1 MTRTQPG
8 WELYRSFLAVVREQS
23 LSGAGRALGLTQPTI
38 GRHVGELEEA
48 LGVALFTRSPT
59 GLRPTA
65 AAAALVPFAES
76 MESAADA
83 LVRAAT
89 GEAHEER
96 GAVRITA
103 SEMVGGEVLPAI
115 LTSFREEHPQIDVEL
130 ILSNRT
136 QDLLRREADIAVRTV
151 KPTQAALLTRKI
163 GVLRITAHAHP
174 SYLRAHGAPRTLE
187 ELSAHPLIGFDK
199 VPSMSRLPEAP
210 IAVTREIF
218 AFRCDND
225 LGQYAALKAGFGIG
239 FCQTAIGRRD
249 GLLPVLRDVIG
260 FELGLWLVMHKDL
273 KASRRVRLLFDH
285 LARALAAYVASQ
297 PA

>member
-23 LSGAGRALGLTQPTI
+23 LSGAGRALGLTQPTV

-65 AAAALVPFAES
+65 GATALVPFAEA

-83 LVRAAT
+83 LARAAT

-96 GAVRITA
+96 GAVRVTA
-103 SEMVGGEVLPAI
+103 SEIIGSEVLPVI
-115 LTSFREEHPQIDVEL
+115 LTAFRREHPQIDLEL

-136 QDLLRREADIAVRTV
+136 QDLLRREADIAVRTF
-151 KPTQAALLTRKI
+151 KPTQTALLTRKI
-163 GVLRITAHAHP
+163 GVLRIAPHAHP
-174 SYLRAHGAPRTLE
+174 SYLRTHGAPRTLD
-187 ELSAHPLIGFDK
+187 ELLAHPLIGFDK
-199 VPSMSRLPEAP
+199 TPSVSQVPGLP
-210 IAVTREIF
+210 IAVTRDLF
-218 AFRCDND
+218 AFRCDSD
-225 LGQYAALKAGFGIG
+225 IGQYALLKAGFGIG
-239 FCQTAIGRRD
+239 FCQTAIGRRN
-249 GLLPVLRDVIG
+249 GLLPVLRDVIRID
-260 FELGLWLVMHKDL
+260 LGMWLVMHKDL

-285 LARALAAYVASQ
+285 LARGLAAYVASQ